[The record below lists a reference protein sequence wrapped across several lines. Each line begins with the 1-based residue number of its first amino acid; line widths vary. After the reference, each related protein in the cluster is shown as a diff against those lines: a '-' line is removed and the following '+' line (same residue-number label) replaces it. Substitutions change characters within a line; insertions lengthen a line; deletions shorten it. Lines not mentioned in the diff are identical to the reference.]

1 MLVLR
6 LKLKEIKVEF
16 INIFFFWKNQNVW
29 VSDSACEIHPSGNFA
44 LFVIHNENH
53 VFDVLPD
60 HHVPGSAERVH
71 SLVSNS
77 P

>member
-1 MLVLR
+1 MVVPR
-6 LKLKEIKVEF
+6 PKLKEIKVKF
-16 INIFFFWKNQNVW
+16 INIFFIDKIKTFGF
-29 VSDSACEIHPSGNFA
+29 SDSACEIHPSGNFA